1 VRYGHGDKLHEKIT
15 YVLPFTKQLIT
26 HVTIDRREL
35 LIATEK
41 SSHREFDVQG
51 HLVMKKNK
59 TKAAATS
66 SEASAGID
74 IAPSA
79 LANLADKLK
88 VDLARPV
95 GERAQRSQK
104 VDQKK
109 EKTNREKP
117 RAEAAKVD
125 DKAKQKKDNSQAS
138 RGHEDSTFRKN
149 KEPRNDTN
157 SRQGGERNG
166 KRRAN
171 GVKSVATSDRFRQSN
186 APSPKTP
193 KEKGGNKEERKTTS
207 TLLDE
212 ILALG
217 GSQEDL
223 ELVQE
228 IDTDEDIAEESIPQS
243 KGNRVNEKTVSIS
256 PWHHSLLVTTGIT
269 RPTQV
274 SWTYRPISRR
284 CFRGRRRGC

>member
-1 VRYGHGDKLHEKIT
+1 
-15 YVLPFTKQLIT
+15 
-26 HVTIDRREL
+26 VTIDRREL

-51 HLVMKKNK
+51 RLVMKKNK

-66 SEASAGID
+66 SEPSAGID
-74 IAPSA
+74 IAPLA

-95 GERAQRSQK
+95 GERARRSQK

-109 EKTNREKP
+109 EKTNRQKP

-125 DKAKQKKDNSQAS
+125 DKAKQKKNNSQAS
-138 RGHEDSTFRKN
+138 RKHKDSTLSN
-149 KEPRNDTN
+149 KEPKKDTN

-171 GVKSVATSDRFRQSN
+171 GVKSVTTSDRFRQSN

-193 KEKGGNKEERKTTS
+193 KEKGGNKEERKATG

-223 ELVQE
+223 ELVQD

-243 KGNRVNEKTVSIS
+243 KGKRVNEKTVSILGLTLLIAS
-256 PWHHSLLVTTGIT
+256 YNRNYETNSSLLGSQANFPKMFL
-269 RPTQV
+269 RKKK
-274 SWTYRPISRR
+274 RLLK
-284 CFRGRRRGC
+284 